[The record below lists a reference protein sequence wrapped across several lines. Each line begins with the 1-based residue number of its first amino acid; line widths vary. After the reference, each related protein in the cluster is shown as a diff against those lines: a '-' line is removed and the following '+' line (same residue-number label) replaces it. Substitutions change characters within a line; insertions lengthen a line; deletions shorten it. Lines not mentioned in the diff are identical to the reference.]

1 MEMEMEEYFDEM
13 FGVKANN
20 NNNNIPAAHHQIFTS
35 HPFSTN
41 TTNQL
46 VEYPPPPWNLSFT
59 KQQTRTTTNPP
70 SSLASASACQL
81 IYVGNKSPMPGLEE
95 SLVSV
100 DRATS
105 TFHDQFVSPYGLSAN
120 LSSNTLLNF
129 SSPVL
134 INQHDDLAKR
144 EIRPKKVSCSSL
156 PVRSTLQA
164 RDHLVAERKRREK
177 LGQLFITLSKVV
189 PGIKKLDKASI
200 LEDAID
206 YIKILEEQVRVLEIE
221 QEEKCSEDIDN
232 STSKESSNIDESTN
246 ELSAASAIKVRIS
259 DRNVLIKI
267 LCKKQKGFMS
277 RIHMEMEKMNLCEV
291 DVRVMPFGS
300 DALDI
305 TILTQ
310 MQSESCVTVK
320 DIVDHLDMAFLNPP
334 TCDINFC

>member
-1 MEMEMEEYFDEM
+1 MELMEMEEYFDEM
-13 FGVKANN
+13 FGVKAY
-20 NNNNIPAAHHQIFTS
+20 NNIPAHHHEIFTS

-46 VEYPPPPWNLSFT
+46 VEYPPSWNLSCT
-59 KQQTRTTTNPP
+59 TQQTTTATP
-70 SSLASASACQL
+70 SSSASASACQL
-81 IYVGNKSPMPGLEE
+81 IFVENKNRIPVLQEE

-100 DRATS
+100 DRAS
-105 TFHDQFVSPYGLSAN
+105 TFHDRFVSPYGLSAN
-120 LSSNTLLNF
+120 FSSNTLLNF
-129 SSPVL
+129 SSPAL

-144 EIRPKKVSCSSL
+144 EIRPKRVGCSSL

-206 YIKILEEQVRVLEIE
+206 YIKILEEQIRVLEIE
-221 QEEKCSEDIDN
+221 QVEKCAEDIDN
-232 STSKESSNIDESTN
+232 SICKESSNIDESAN
-246 ELSAASAIKVRIS
+246 ELSAASAIKIRIS
-259 DRNVLIKI
+259 DSNVLIKI

-305 TILTQ
+305 TILAQ
-310 MQSESCVTVK
+310 MQSELCVTVK
-320 DIVDHLDMAFLNPP
+320 DIVDHLDMAFVNPP
-334 TCDINFC
+334 NMQY

>member
-1 MEMEMEEYFDEM
+1 MEMEEYFDEM

-20 NNNNIPAAHHQIFTS
+20 NNISAHHQIFTS

-46 VEYPPPPWNLSFT
+46 VEYPPPPWNLSCT
-59 KQQTRTTTNPP
+59 KQQTITTTNAP
-70 SSLASASACQL
+70 SSSACQL
-81 IYVGNKSPMPGLEE
+81 IYVGTKSPMPGLEE
-95 SLVSV
+95 SLVSSV
-100 DRATS
+100 DRAAS
-105 TFHDQFVSPYGLSAN
+105 TFHDQFVSPCGLSAN
-120 LSSNTLLNF
+120 LTSNTLLNF

-144 EIRPKKVSCSSL
+144 EIRPKRVSCSSL
-156 PVRSTLQA
+156 PVRSRLQA

-189 PGIKKLDKASI
+189 PGRIKKLDKASI

-221 QEEKCSEDIDN
+221 QAEKCSEDIDN

-305 TILTQ
+305 TILAQ
-310 MQSESCVTVK
+310 MQRELCVTVK

-334 TCDINFC
+334 DMQD

>member
-1 MEMEMEEYFDEM
+1 MTGVPCKEGMEMEMEEYFDEM
-13 FGVKANN
+13 FGVKANKS
-20 NNNNIPAAHHQIFTS
+20 NIPAHHEIFTS

-46 VEYPPPPWNLSFT
+46 VEYPPSWNLSCT
-59 KQQTRTTTNPP
+59 TQQTTPKNVP
-70 SSLASASACQL
+70 SSSASASASAYQL
-81 IYVGNKSPMPGLEE
+81 IYVENKNAIPSLEE
-95 SLVSV
+95 SLV
-100 DRATS
+100 
-105 TFHDQFVSPYGLSAN
+105 HDQFVSPYNGLTAN

-134 INQHDDLAKR
+134 INQHDDLSKR
-144 EIRPKKVSCSSL
+144 VSCSSL

-206 YIKILEEQVRVLEIE
+206 YIKILEEQIRVLEIE
-221 QEEKCSEDIDN
+221 QVEKRSEDIDN
-232 STSKESSNIDESTN
+232 STSKESSNIIDDSMN

-291 DVRVMPFGS
+291 DVRVMPFGR

-305 TILTQ
+305 TILAQ
-310 MQSESCVTVK
+310 MQSELCVTVK
-320 DIVDHLDMAFLNPP
+320 DIVDHLDMAFFSPP
-334 TCDINFC
+334 HMQ